1 MSSSRWTLIALILA
15 LALAVSAAPAA
26 AATLSGTVTGQTG
39 GEEAKALPEVKVTVY
54 EDPEGE
60 PAATAFT
67 DGSGK
72 YSATLAPGIYEVH
85 FDAYPPYESTVAK
98 AVEVTE
104 SRVLNVLLTSSE
116 AVTLT
121 GTLSDNAG
129 KPLAGAKVFLQEGPS
144 SAAAT
149 TGEGGS
155 FALSVLPGSYRLRV
169 VDNSQF
175 FAGLPRGFTVT
186 TPAFELSEDE
196 SRELKLPPTS
206 KLTVEVLGKEDE
218 PIAGTSVTA
227 PALWGSGPFGG
238 FEAAEVISQK
248 LTATTDE
255 EGRAEIAVFTG
266 GAPQPE
272 QVGSVKPP
280 AESGYGE
287 AIFEV
292 PAIEADTTVVAHAN
306 SETVT
311 LTGTL
316 SDNAGKPLAGAKVF
330 LQEGPSSAAATTGE
344 GGSFALSV
352 LPGSYRLRVVDNS
365 QFFAGLPRGFTVTT
379 PAFELSEDE
388 SRELKLPP
396 TSKLT
401 VEVLGKEDEPIA
413 GTSVTAP
420 ALWGSGPFGGFEAA
434 EVISHK
440 LTATTDKAGR
450 AEIAVFTG
458 GAPQPEQVGSVKPP
472 AESGYGEAIF
482 EVPAIEGDTTVV
494 AHASSE
500 TVTLTGTLSDNAGK
514 PLAGAKVFLQ
524 EGPSSAAATTGEG
537 GSFALSVL
545 PGSYRLRVVDNSQ
558 FFAGLPRGFT
568 VTTPAFELSED
579 ESREL
584 KLPPTSKLTVEVL
597 GKEDEPIA
605 GTSVTA
611 PALWGSGPFGGFE
624 AAEVISHKLTA
635 TTDKAG
641 RAEIAVF
648 TGGAPQPEQVG
659 SVKPPAESGYGE
671 AIFEVPA
678 IEADTT
684 VVVRYVGGPEEEEE
698 EEEEEGKDT
707 VAPIVDELAIEPT
720 SIDTSAE
727 PQFVTVHAHITDDL
741 SGFEAGSIAFV
752 SPSGKQSTSSAGFER
767 VGGTALNGDYL
778 IPVGFEQLSESGVWT
793 VSELRL
799 SDAAGNER
807 VLKSADLIEL
817 GLAHKVLVQSEI
829 EDTKAPQLQ
838 ALEIIPD
845 EIDTTAAGRTVELL
859 AHITDDVSGLA
870 SLSVTFSSPGGA
882 HKVTASAYEAGGE
895 PTDGTYYIPVSFPQ
909 GSESGE
915 WKIASFRMTDVAGN
929 EQTLFTGNF
938 IELGLSHT
946 VTISGAVDTVAPTVN
961 EIGIEPNAIDTS
973 SAKQLVALRAHIEDD
988 LSGFASGKVV
998 FTSPSGKELVSAA
1011 GFERYGGDALAGD
1024 YSVPLVFPQSSEPGI
1039 WSISELRLVDGAGNE
1054 RVLDGFQLKE
1064 LELERTVEVAG
1075 ESSSVTLETEPNPSV
1090 YGQLVTFTA
1099 QVEVPAGSPAPL
1111 GTVAFVEGSNII
1123 AVDNLNG
1130 KGVATYKT
1138 KWLGSGK
1145 HPIHAEYSG
1154 DAENDPAV
1162 SAAVTQVVTAAPT
1175 EVTRESDLN
1184 PAPYGASEK
1193 LTATVEAVGPGGG
1206 TPAGTITF
1214 REGETVLETVQLAGK
1229 TAKLSLKSLPLGEH
1243 DIIASYSG
1251 DPNHEPSNSQP
1262 LTQTIEPAA
1271 SEVDLT
1277 STEGPTPYGSAAKL
1291 KAKVLPVAPGGGTP
1305 DGTVTF
1311 REGETVLASVPLVN
1325 GLATYPLNGT
1335 EPGEYELV
1343 AAYSGNGNYTASD
1356 ASIAQTVTKAATEIV
1371 LTSAANPAGF
1381 GASGKLKARLKAAAP
1396 GGGTP
1401 AGTVTFAEGE
1411 TVLAIVPLVN
1421 GSATYP
1427 LSAFA
1432 VGTHEVTVS
1441 YAGGAR
1447 YNPSEATIAQTI
1459 TS

>member
-15 LALAVSAAPAA
+15 LALAVNAAPAA
-26 AATLSGTVTGQTG
+26 AATLSGTVTGQAG
-39 GEEAKALPEVKVTVY
+39 GEEVKALPEVKVTVY

-60 PAATAFT
+60 PAATAYT

-116 AVTLT
+116 TVTLT
-121 GTLSDNAG
+121 GTLNDNAG

-144 SAAAT
+144 FAAAT

-155 FALSVLPGSYRLRV
+155 FSLTVLPGSYRLRA

-175 FAGLPRGFTVT
+175 FAGLPRGFRVT

-206 KLTVEVLGKEDE
+206 NLTVEVLGKEDE
-218 PIAGTSVTA
+218 PIAGASVTA
-227 PALWGSGPFGG
+227 PPLFGSGPFGG
-238 FEAAEVISQK
+238 FEAAEVVSDK
-248 LTATTDE
+248 LTATTDK
-255 EGRAEIAVFTG
+255 EGRTEITVFTG

-287 AIFEV
+287 A
-292 PAIEADTTVVAHAN
+292 T
-306 SETVT
+306 
-311 LTGTL
+311 
-316 SDNAGKPLAGAKVF
+316 
-330 LQEGPSSAAATTGE
+330 
-344 GGSFALSV
+344 
-352 LPGSYRLRVVDNS
+352 
-365 QFFAGLPRGFTVTT
+365 
-379 PAFELSEDE
+379 
-388 SRELKLPP
+388 
-396 TSKLT
+396 
-401 VEVLGKEDEPIA
+401 
-413 GTSVTAP
+413 
-420 ALWGSGPFGGFEAA
+420 
-434 EVISHK
+434 
-440 LTATTDKAGR
+440 
-450 AEIAVFTG
+450 
-458 GAPQPEQVGSVKPP
+458 
-472 AESGYGEAIF
+472 F

-494 AHASSE
+494 
-500 TVTLTGTLSDNAGK
+500 
-514 PLAGAKVFLQ
+514 
-524 EGPSSAAATTGEG
+524 
-537 GSFALSVL
+537 
-545 PGSYRLRVVDNSQ
+545 
-558 FFAGLPRGFT
+558 
-568 VTTPAFELSED
+568 
-579 ESREL
+579 
-584 KLPPTSKLTVEVL
+584 
-597 GKEDEPIA
+597 
-605 GTSVTA
+605 
-611 PALWGSGPFGGFE
+611 
-624 AAEVISHKLTA
+624 
-635 TTDKAG
+635 
-641 RAEIAVF
+641 
-648 TGGAPQPEQVG
+648 
-659 SVKPPAESGYGE
+659 
-671 AIFEVPA
+671 
-678 IEADTT
+678 
-684 VVVRYVGGPEEEEE
+684 VRYMGGPG
-698 EEEEEGKDT
+698 EEEGKDT
-707 VAPIVDELAIEPT
+707 VAPIVDEFAIEP
-720 SIDTSAE
+720 SSVDTSAE
-727 PQFVTVHAHITDDL
+727 SQFVTVHAHITDDL

-778 IPVGFEQLSESGVWT
+778 VPVGFEQLSESGVWT

-807 VLKSADLIEL
+807 VLKSGDLIEL
-817 GLAHKVLVQSEI
+817 GFPHKVFVQSEVK
-829 EDTKAPQLQ
+829 DTEAPQLQ
-838 ALEIIPD
+838 ALEIIP
-845 EIDTTAAGRTVELL
+845 EAIDTTAASRTVELL

-870 SLSVTFSSPGGA
+870 SLSITFSSPSGA
-882 HKVTASAYEAGGE
+882 HKVTASVYEAEGE
-895 PTDGTYYIPVSFPQ
+895 PTDGTYYIPVTFPQ

-915 WKIASFRMTDVAGN
+915 WKITSFRMTDVAGN
-929 EQTLFTGNF
+929 ERTLVTGNF
-938 IELGLSHT
+938 IELELHHT
-946 VTISGAVDTVAPTVN
+946 VTVSGAVDTVAPTVN

-973 SAKQLVALRAHIEDD
+973 TAKQLVLLRAHIEDN

-998 FTSPSGKELVSAA
+998 FTSPSGKELVSATE
-1011 GFERYGGDALAGD
+1011 FERYGGDALAGD
-1024 YSVPLVFPQSSEPGI
+1024 YSVPLVFPQSSEPGT
-1039 WSISELRLVDGAGNE
+1039 WSISELRLVDAAGNE

-1075 ESSSVTLETEPNPSV
+1075 ESSSVTLEAAPNPSV
-1090 YGQLVTFTA
+1090 YGQQVTFTA

-1138 KWLGSGK
+1138 KWLGTGK
-1145 HPIHAEYSG
+1145 HPVHAEYSG

-1162 SAAVTQVVTAAPT
+1162 SGLVTQIVVAAQT
-1175 EVTRESDLN
+1175 EVTLESDLD
-1184 PAPYGASEK
+1184 PAPYDSNEK
-1193 LTATVEAVGPGGG
+1193 LTATVEAVAPGGG

-1243 DIIASYSG
+1243 EIVASYSG
-1251 DPNHEPSNSQP
+1251 DPNHEPSESKP
-1262 LTQTIEPAA
+1262 LTQAIEPAA
-1271 SEVDLT
+1271 TEVDLT
-1277 STEGPTPYGSAAKL
+1277 STEDPTPYGSSAKL
-1291 KAKVLPVAPGGGTP
+1291 KAKVLPVSPGGGTP
-1305 DGTVTF
+1305 GGAVTF

-1335 EPGEYELV
+1335 EPGEYEIV
-1343 AAYSGNGNYTASD
+1343 AAYSGSGNYTASE

-1371 LTSAANPAGF
+1371 LTSSANPASF
-1381 GASGKLKARLKAAAP
+1381 GASGKLKAKLKAVAP

-1447 YNPSEATIAQTI
+1447 YDPSEAAIAQTI
-1459 TS
+1459 TP